1 MVSLREKHAANS
13 RRNSQNAEI
22 AVGEVVLLQNDSTK
36 RVLWKLAIVKELITG
51 IDSKVTAAVIQVA
64 DSRNLLKRSIKHL
77 YQIEVKANVNTLPEP
92 RCPVRSKQAPNP
104 IAVVNRPRRRAAM
117 DGELLRRLRS

>member
-1 MVSLREKHAANS
+1 MVSLCKKHAANS

-22 AVGEVVLLQNDSTK
+22 AVGEVMLLQNDSTK

-51 IDSKVTAAVIQVA
+51 IDGKVRAAVVQVA

-77 YQIEVKANVNTLPEP
+77 YPH
-92 RCPVRSKQAPNP
+92 RSEGKHHSA
-104 IAVVNRPRRRAAM
+104 
-117 DGELLRRLRS
+117 GT